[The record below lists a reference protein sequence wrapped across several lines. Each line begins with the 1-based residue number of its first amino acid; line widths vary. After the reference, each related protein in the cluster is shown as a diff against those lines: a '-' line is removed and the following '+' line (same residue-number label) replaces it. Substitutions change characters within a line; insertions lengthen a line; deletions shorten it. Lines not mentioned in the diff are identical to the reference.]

1 MDRYVGRLDRLTDR
15 QTEAWMKSSTATF
28 LMALIAGGHP
38 TSLTA
43 RECGSFSEGRGCSA
57 PAAPLYN
64 QRTKLS
70 TSNALTK

>member
-38 TSLTA
+38 TCLTA
-43 RECGSFSEGRGCSA
+43 ESVVHSLKEVEC
-57 PAAPLYN
+57 
-64 QRTKLS
+64 
-70 TSNALTK
+70 